1 MLNSSTENVTLK
13 LKSEQLDIAKQWIQ
27 TEDVKAYK
35 ETSSIQ
41 KTFTIPVE
49 REELVIEKIP
59 TASDDKKEVIRI
71 PLSEEEVNFS
81 KHRIIL
87 EDVSI
92 YKNQIEDVRH
102 IEETLKKEN
111 PKIETFGN
119 AKVIKK

>member
-1 MLNSSTENVTLK
+1 MNSSTENITLK

-59 TASDDKKEVIRI
+59 TASHDKKEVIRI